1 MSETAGQPHTTPARG
16 LPAPP
21 WALVMLVTGVALL
34 FDVVRVFLPSLITL
48 YGRAGETD
56 PASMGMFAALWFVLP
71 FAAVPVARLT
81 SPRVVRTA
89 GAVALVAAR
98 LGLQAADGGTPQL
111 LLASAGVTAGLIFL
125 YGCARTVA
133 GVWVP
138 AGLVG
143 GLAGASILHLAL
155 DRVDLV
161 WRGGPLPWL
170 AVVALCVAF
179 LWAAFLCAAFLRPVR
194 LSPASPVPAPAALWF
209 AFGPMLMLAGMY
221 CGGPATLAQDTG
233 QHSGQHSAPFTA
245 LAVVLQVAA
254 LCAAVVCAWT
264 TSWGVR
270 TRRSRW
276 ASWDS
281 AAGLFLVAGVAAAEI
296 GVQGLPAL
304 VTTVALGACAGA
316 AGRQAGA
323 AAESTDGHPGV
334 AESADAHAAVTRTGG
349 RGDTGRR
356 GGVAALGGMLVF
368 LAGAFLYYAAF
379 DADLGFPNALV
390 PVAVAIPVA
399 AVAVRGARRHR
410 AAAIDA
416 QAVRRAP
423 CRWGAIAL
431 SLALLTGLLTGLLTW
446 QSPPATKTVAGNEFT
461 LVAYN
466 IRMGFGLGGRLD
478 LDRIAAWAATRRPD
492 VVLLSEVDRG
502 WLLNGGHDDLARIA
516 RGLGMRYYFAPAADR
531 LWGDALLT
539 NLPVAEIGSTRLR
552 RHGYPT
558 GAQAQS
564 IVLDVGGHE
573 VGIVNTHLQ
582 EPRGQAPEVAA
593 IARRLAANTPSSGAD
608 GAGPRPV
615 IVAGDLNTT
624 PSDPQMRALEAAGLS
639 DPLRALGDPPTSPAD
654 APVRRIDHVLI
665 SAGLTAVAAVAPRV
679 RFSDHLPLVVR
690 LRLD

>member
-1 MSETAGQPHTTPARG
+1 MTETAGQPHTTPTRG
-16 LPAPP
+16 RPAPP
-21 WALVMLVTGVALL
+21 WPPVMLVTGVVLL

-56 PASMGMFAALWFVLP
+56 PASMGMYAALWFVLP

-81 SPRVVRTA
+81 SPRVVTMA

-111 LLASAGVTAGLIFL
+111 LLASAGVTAGLVFL
-125 YGCARTVA
+125 YGCARTVT
-133 GVWVP
+133 GTWVP
-138 AGLVG
+138 AGLIG

-170 AVVALCVAF
+170 AVVALCAAF
-179 LWAAFLCAAFLRPVR
+179 LWAVR
-194 LSPASPVPAPAALWF
+194 LSPASPAPAPAAVWF
-209 AFGPMLMLAGMY
+209 ALGPMLMLAGMY
-221 CGGPATLAQDTG
+221 CGGPAILAQDTG
-233 QHSGQHSAPFTA
+233 RHSAPFTA
-245 LAVVLQVAA
+245 LAIALQVAA
-254 LCAAVVCAWT
+254 LCVAAVYAWT
-264 TSWGVR
+264 TSRGW
-270 TRRSRW
+270 T
-276 ASWDS
+276 
-281 AAGLFLVAGVAAAEI
+281 AGLFLVAGVAAAEA

-316 AGRQAGA
+316 AGRHTAATAQNPAATAQSAG
-323 AAESTDGHPGV
+323 G
-334 AESADAHAAVTRTGG
+334 
-349 RGDTGRR
+349 R
-356 GGVAALGGMLVF
+356 GGVAVLGGMLVF

-390 PVAVAIPVA
+390 PVAVAVLVA
-399 AVAVRGARRHR
+399 AVAIRRGPRHR
-410 AAAIDA
+410 AAGIDG
-416 QAVRRAP
+416 QAVRRGP
-423 CRWGAIAL
+423 HRWGSIAV
-431 SLALLTGLLTGLLTW
+431 SLALLTGLLTW
-446 QSPPATKTVAGNEFT
+446 QSPSANKTITGNEFT

-478 LDRIAAWAATRRPD
+478 LDRVAAWAATRRPD

-539 NLPVAEIGSTRLR
+539 NLPVTEIGSTPLG

-564 IVLDVGGHE
+564 IVLEIGDHE

-593 IARRLAANTPSSGAD
+593 IARRLAANALPPGTGV
-608 GAGPRPV
+608 AGPRPV

-624 PSDPQMRALEAAGLS
+624 PSDPQMRVLEAAGLS

-665 SAGLTAVAAVAPRV
+665 SDGLTAVAADAPRV
-679 RFSDHLPLVVR
+679 PFSDHLPLVVR

>member
-1 MSETAGQPHTTPARG
+1 MTETAGQPHTTPARRH
-16 LPAPP
+16 PAPP
-21 WALVMLVTGVALL
+21 WPLVMLVAGVALL

-56 PASMGMFAALWFVLP
+56 PASMGLYAALWFVLP
-71 FAAVPVARLT
+71 FAAVPAARLT
-81 SPRVVRTA
+81 SPRVVTMA

-111 LLASAGVTAGLIFL
+111 LLASAGVTAGLVFL
-125 YGCARTVA
+125 YGCARTTA
-133 GVWVP
+133 GTWVP
-138 AGLVG
+138 AGLIG
-143 GLAGASILHLAL
+143 GLAASSIVHLAL

-170 AVVALCVAF
+170 AVAALCLAF
-179 LWAAFLCAAFLRPVR
+179 LWSVR
-194 LSPASPVPAPAALWF
+194 LSPASPAPAPAAVWF

-221 CGGPATLAQDTG
+221 CGGPAVLAQDT
-233 QHSGQHSAPFTA
+233 GQHSAPFTA
-245 LAVVLQVAA
+245 LAVALQVVA
-254 LCAAVVCAWT
+254 LCAAVVYAWT
-264 TSWGVR
+264 TSWGW
-270 TRRSRW
+270 T
-276 ASWDS
+276 
-281 AAGLFLVAGVAAAEI
+281 AGLFLVAGVAAAET

-304 VTTVALGACAGA
+304 VTAVALGACAGA
-316 AGRQAGA
+316 AGQQADTTA
-323 AAESTDGHPGV
+323 
-334 AESADAHAAVTRTGG
+334 GG
-349 RGDTGRR
+349 R
-356 GGVAALGGMLVF
+356 GGVAVLGGMLVF

-390 PVAVAIPVA
+390 PMAVAVLVA
-399 AVAVRGARRHR
+399 AVAVRAGRRHR
-410 AAAIDA
+410 TAP
-416 QAVRRAP
+416 VRRAP
-423 CRWGAIAL
+423 RRWGSIAL
-431 SLALLTGLLTGLLTW
+431 SSALLAGLLTW
-446 QSPPATKTVAGNEFT
+446 QSPPATRTITGDEFT

-478 LDRIAAWAATRRPD
+478 LDRVAAWAAARRPD

-516 RGLGMRYYFAPAADR
+516 RGLGMRYHFAPAADR

-539 NLPVAEIGSTRLR
+539 NLPVAEIGSTRLG

-564 IVLDVGGHE
+564 IVLEVGDHE

-593 IARRLAANTPSSGAD
+593 IARRLAANTLPPGV
-608 GAGPRPV
+608 GVAGPRPV
-615 IVAGDLNTT
+615 IVVGDLNTT
-624 PSDPQMRALEAAGLS
+624 PSDPQMRVLEAAGLS

-665 SAGLTAVAAVAPRV
+665 SDGLTAVAADAPRV
-679 RFSDHLPLVVR
+679 PFSDHLPLVVR
-690 LRLD
+690 LRLE

>member
-1 MSETAGQPHTTPARG
+1 MTETARQPRTTPTRRF
-16 LPAPP
+16 PAPP
-21 WALVMLVTGVALL
+21 WPLVMLVTGVALL
-34 FDVVRVFLPSLITL
+34 FDVMRVFLPSLITL

-56 PASMGMFAALWFVLP
+56 PASMGMYAALWFVLP
-71 FAAVPVARLT
+71 FAAVPAARLT
-81 SPRVVRTA
+81 SPRIVRTA
-89 GAVALVAAR
+89 GAVALVVAR
-98 LGLQAADGGTPQL
+98 LGLQAADGGAPQL
-111 LLASAGVTAGLIFL
+111 LLASAGVTAGLVFL

-133 GVWVP
+133 DTWVP
-138 AGLVG
+138 AGLIG
-143 GLAGASILHLAL
+143 GLAGASIVHLAL

-161 WRGGPLPWL
+161 WRLGPLPWF
-170 AVVALCVAF
+170 AAVALCVAF
-179 LWAAFLCAAFLRPVR
+179 LRSVR
-194 LSPASPVPAPAALWF
+194 LSPASPIPAPAAVWF

-221 CGGPATLAQDTG
+221 CGGPAILAQDTA
-233 QHSGQHSAPFTA
+233 QHSAPFTA
-245 LAVVLQVAA
+245 LAVALQVAA
-254 LCAAVVCAWT
+254 LCAAVVYAWT
-264 TSWGVR
+264 TSWGW
-270 TRRSRW
+270 T
-276 ASWDS
+276 
-281 AAGLFLVAGVAAAEI
+281 AGLFLIAGVAAAET

-316 AGRQAGA
+316 AGRHTAATSGSAG
-323 AAESTDGHPGV
+323 G
-334 AESADAHAAVTRTGG
+334 
-349 RGDTGRR
+349 R
-356 GGVAALGGMLVF
+356 GGVAVLGGMLVF

-379 DADLGFPNALV
+379 DADLGFPNTLV
-390 PVAVAIPVA
+390 PVAVAVPVA
-399 AVAVRGARRHR
+399 AVAVRGGRRR
-410 AAAIDA
+410 QTAPA
-416 QAVRRAP
+416 RRAP
-423 CRWGAIAL
+423 RRWGSIAV
-431 SLALLTGLLTGLLTW
+431 SLALLTGLLTW
-446 QSPPATKTVAGNEFT
+446 QSPPATKTITGNEFT

-478 LDRIAAWAATRRPD
+478 LDRVAAWAATRRPD

-539 NLPVAEIGSTRLR
+539 NLPVAEIGSTRLG

-564 IVLDVGGHE
+564 IVLNIGDHE

-593 IARRLAANTPSSGAD
+593 IARRLAANTLPPGIGVAD
-608 GAGPRPV
+608 PRPV

-624 PSDPQMRALEAAGLS
+624 PSDPQMRVLEAAGLS

-665 SAGLTAVAAVAPRV
+665 SDGLTAVAADAPRV
-679 RFSDHLPLVVR
+679 PFSDHLPLVVR

>member
-1 MSETAGQPHTTPARG
+1 MTETARQPHTTPTRG
-16 LPAPP
+16 HPAPP
-21 WALVMLVTGVALL
+21 WPLVMLVTGVALL

-56 PASMGMFAALWFVLP
+56 PASMGMYAALWFVLP
-71 FAAVPVARLT
+71 FAAVPAARLT
-81 SPRVVRTA
+81 SPRIVTMA

-111 LLASAGVTAGLIFL
+111 LLASAGVTAGLVFL
-125 YGCARTVA
+125 YGCARTAA
-133 GVWVP
+133 GTWVP
-138 AGLVG
+138 AGLIG
-143 GLAGASILHLAL
+143 GLAASSIVHLAL

-170 AVVALCVAF
+170 AVVALCLAF
-179 LWAAFLCAAFLRPVR
+179 LWSVR
-194 LSPASPVPAPAALWF
+194 LSPASPIPAPAAVWF
-209 AFGPMLMLAGMY
+209 AFGPMLILAGMY
-221 CGGPATLAQDTG
+221 CGGPAILAQDTE
-233 QHSGQHSAPFTA
+233 QHSAPFTA
-245 LAVVLQVAA
+245 LAVALQVAA
-254 LCAAVVCAWT
+254 LCAAVVYAWT
-264 TSWGVR
+264 TSWGW
-270 TRRSRW
+270 T
-276 ASWDS
+276 
-281 AAGLFLVAGVAAAEI
+281 AGLFLVAGVAAAET

-316 AGRQAGA
+316 AGQQAG
-323 AAESTDGHPGV
+323 T
-334 AESADAHAAVTRTGG
+334 TG
-349 RGDTGRR
+349 R
-356 GGVAALGGMLVF
+356 GGVAVLGGMLVF

-379 DADLGFPNALV
+379 DADLGFPNAVV
-390 PVAVAIPVA
+390 PVAVAVLVA
-399 AVAVRGARRHR
+399 AVALRRGLRHR
-410 AAAIDA
+410 ASP
-416 QAVRRAP
+416 VRRAP
-423 CRWGAIAL
+423 RRWVAIAL
-431 SLALLTGLLTGLLTW
+431 SPALLAGLLTW
-446 QSPPATKTVAGNEFT
+446 QSPPATRTITGDEFT
-461 LVAYN
+461 LVTYN

-478 LDRIAAWAATRRPD
+478 LDRFAAWAATRRPD

-502 WLLNGGHDDLARIA
+502 WLLNGGHDDLARVA

-539 NLPVAEIGSTRLR
+539 NLPVAEIGSTRLG

-564 IVLDVGGHE
+564 IVLEVGDHE

-593 IARRLAANTPSSGAD
+593 IARRLAANTLPPGTGVAD
-608 GAGPRPV
+608 PRPV

-624 PSDPQMRALEAAGLS
+624 PSDPQMHVLEAAGLS

-665 SAGLTAVAAVAPRV
+665 SDGLTAVAADAPRV
-679 RFSDHLPLVVR
+679 PFSDHLPLVVR

>member
-1 MSETAGQPHTTPARG
+1 MTETAGQPHTTPTRG
-16 LPAPP
+16 LSAPP
-21 WALVMLVTGVALL
+21 WPLVMLVTGVALL

-56 PASMGMFAALWFVLP
+56 PASMGMYAALWFVLP
-71 FAAVPVARLT
+71 FAAVPAARLL
-81 SPRVVRTA
+81 SPRIVGAA
-89 GAVALVAAR
+89 GAVALAAAR

-111 LLASAGVTAGLIFL
+111 LLASAGVTAGLVFL
-125 YGCARTVA
+125 YGCARTTA
-133 GVWVP
+133 GTWVP
-138 AGLVG
+138 AGLMG
-143 GLAGASILHLAL
+143 GLAAASIVHLAL

-161 WRGGPLPWL
+161 WRDGPLPWL
-170 AVVALCVAF
+170 AIVALCVAF
-179 LWAAFLCAAFLRPVR
+179 LWSVR
-194 LSPASPVPAPAALWF
+194 LSPASPGPAPAAVWF

-221 CGGPATLAQDTG
+221 CGGPATFAQDT
-233 QHSGQHSAPFTA
+233 GQHSAPFTA
-245 LAVVLQVAA
+245 LAVAFQVAA

-264 TSWGVR
+264 TSWGW
-270 TRRSRW
+270 T
-276 ASWDS
+276 
-281 AAGLFLVAGVAAAEI
+281 AGLFLVAGVATAEA
-296 GVQGLPAL
+296 GEQGPAAL

-316 AGRQAGA
+316 AGQHEGA
-323 AAESTDGHPGV
+323 AAES
-334 AESADAHAAVTRTGG
+334 A
-349 RGDTGRR
+349 GRR
-356 GGVAALGGMLVF
+356 GGVAVLCGMLVF
-368 LAGAFLYYAAF
+368 LVGAFLYYAAF

-390 PVAVAIPVA
+390 PVAVAVLVA
-399 AVAVRGARRHR
+399 AVAVRAARRHR
-410 AAAIDA
+410 TAGIDA
-416 QAVRRAP
+416 QAARRAP
-423 CRWGAIAL
+423 RRWGSITV
-431 SLALLTGLLTGLLTW
+431 SLALLTGLLTW
-446 QSPPATKTVAGNEFT
+446 QSPPATRTITGNEFT

-539 NLPVAEIGSTRLR
+539 NLPVTEIGSTRLG

-564 IVLDVGGHE
+564 IVLDVGDHE

-593 IARRLAANTPSSGAD
+593 IARRLAANTLPPGTGVAD
-608 GAGPRPV
+608 PRPV

-624 PSDPQMRALEAAGLS
+624 PSDPQMRVLEAAGLS
-639 DPLRALGDPPTSPAD
+639 DPLRAFGDPPTSPAD

-665 SAGLTAVAAVAPRV
+665 SDGLTAVAADAPRV
-679 RFSDHLPLVVR
+679 PFSDHLPVVVR
-690 LRLD
+690 LRLN

>member
-1 MSETAGQPHTTPARG
+1 MTETARQSHTTPHRG
-16 LPAPP
+16 FPAPP
-21 WALVMLVTGVALL
+21 WPLVMLVTGVALL

-56 PASMGMFAALWFVLP
+56 PASMGMYAALWFVLP
-71 FAAVPVARLT
+71 FAAVPAARLA
-81 SPRVVRTA
+81 SPRAAGAA

-111 LLASAGVTAGLIFL
+111 LLASAGVTAGLVFL
-125 YGCARTVA
+125 YGCAQTVA
-133 GVWVP
+133 GAWVP

-143 GLAGASILHLAL
+143 GLAGASIVHLAL

-170 AVVALCVAF
+170 AVVALCIAF
-179 LWAAFLCAAFLRPVR
+179 LWAVR
-194 LSPASPVPAPAALWF
+194 LSPASPVPAPAAVWF

-221 CGGPATLAQDTG
+221 CGGPAILAQDT
-233 QHSGQHSAPFTA
+233 GQHSAPFTA

-254 LCAAVVCAWT
+254 LCAAVVYART
-264 TSWGVR
+264 TSWGW
-270 TRRSRW
+270 T
-276 ASWDS
+276 
-281 AAGLFLVAGVAAAEI
+281 AGLFLVAGVALAEA

-316 AGRQAGA
+316 AGQHTA
-323 AAESTDGHPGV
+323 AAES
-334 AESADAHAAVTRTGG
+334 AGG
-349 RGDTGRR
+349 R
-356 GGVAALGGMLVF
+356 GGVAVLSGMLVF
-368 LAGAFLYYAAF
+368 LVGAFLYYAAF
-379 DADLGFPNALV
+379 DADLGFPNALD
-390 PVAVAIPVA
+390 PVAVAVLVA
-399 AVAVRGARRHR
+399 AVAVRRGLRHR
-410 AAAIDA
+410 AAP
-416 QAVRRAP
+416 VRRAP
-423 CRWGAIAL
+423 HRWGSIAV
-431 SLALLTGLLTGLLTW
+431 SLALLTGLLTW
-446 QSPPATKTVAGNEFT
+446 QSPPATKTITGNEFT

-478 LDRIAAWAATRRPD
+478 LDRVAVWAATRHPD
-492 VVLLSEVDRG
+492 VVLMSEVDRG

-539 NLPVAEIGSTRLR
+539 NLPVAEIGSTRLG

-564 IVLDVGGHE
+564 IVLEVGDHE

-593 IARRLAANTPSSGAD
+593 LARRLAANTLPPGTGVAD
-608 GAGPRPV
+608 PRPV

-624 PSDPQMRALEAAGLS
+624 PSDPQMRVLEAAGLS

-665 SAGLTAVAAVAPRV
+665 SDGLTAVAAEAPRV
-679 RFSDHLPLVVR
+679 PFSDHLPLVVR

>member
-1 MSETAGQPHTTPARG
+1 MTETARQPHTTPTRRR
-16 LPAPP
+16 PASP
-21 WALVMLVTGVALL
+21 WPLIMLVTGVALL

-56 PASMGMFAALWFVLP
+56 PASMGMYAALWFVLP
-71 FAAVPVARLT
+71 FAAVPAARLT
-81 SPRVVRTA
+81 SPRVVTTA
-89 GAVALVAAR
+89 GAVALVASR

-111 LLASAGVTAGLIFL
+111 LLASAGVTAGLVFL
-125 YGCARTVA
+125 YGCARTAA
-133 GVWVP
+133 GTWAP
-138 AGLVG
+138 AGLIG
-143 GLAGASILHLAL
+143 GLAASSIVHLAL

-170 AVVALCVAF
+170 AAVALCLAF
-179 LWAAFLCAAFLRPVR
+179 LWSVR
-194 LSPASPVPAPAALWF
+194 LSPASPVPAPAAVWF

-221 CGGPATLAQDTG
+221 CGGPAILAQDTE
-233 QHSGQHSAPFTA
+233 QHSAPFTA
-245 LAVVLQVAA
+245 LAVALQVVA
-254 LCAAVVCAWT
+254 LCAAVVYAWT
-264 TSWGVR
+264 TSWGW
-270 TRRSRW
+270 T
-276 ASWDS
+276 
-281 AAGLFLVAGVAAAEI
+281 AGLFLVAGVAAAET

-316 AGRQAGA
+316 AGRQAD
-323 AAESTDGHPGV
+323 TTV
-334 AESADAHAAVTRTGG
+334 GG
-349 RGDTGRR
+349 R
-356 GGVAALGGMLVF
+356 GGVAVLGGMLVF

-390 PVAVAIPVA
+390 PVAVAVLVA
-399 AVAVRGARRHR
+399 AVAVRGGRRHR
-410 AAAIDA
+410 AAP
-416 QAVRRAP
+416 VRRAP
-423 CRWGAIAL
+423 RRWGSIAV
-431 SLALLTGLLTGLLTW
+431 SLALLTGLLTW
-446 QSPPATKTVAGNEFT
+446 QSPPATRTITGDEFT

-478 LDRIAAWAATRRPD
+478 LDRVAAWAATRRPD

-539 NLPVAEIGSTRLR
+539 NLPVAEIGSTRLG

-564 IVLDVGGHE
+564 IVLEVGDHK

-593 IARRLAANTPSSGAD
+593 MVRPLTGKGVAK
-608 GAGPRPV
+608 PRPV

-624 PSDPQMRALEAAGLS
+624 PSDPQMRVLEAAGLS

-665 SAGLTAVAAVAPRV
+665 SKGLTAVAAGAPRV
-679 RFSDHLPLVVR
+679 PFSDHLPLVVR

>member
-1 MSETAGQPHTTPARG
+1 MTETAGQPHTTPARG

-21 WALVMLVTGVALL
+21 WPLVMLVTGVALL

-48 YGRAGETD
+48 YGGAGETD
-56 PASMGMFAALWFVLP
+56 PASMGLYAALWFVLP

-81 SPRVVRTA
+81 SPRIVRTA

-98 LGLQAADGGTPQL
+98 LGLQAAGGGTPQL
-111 LLASAGVTAGLIFL
+111 LLASAGVTAGLVLL

-133 GVWVP
+133 GAWVP

-170 AVVALCVAF
+170 AVVALCAAF
-179 LWAAFLCAAFLRPVR
+179 LCAAFLCAAFLRPVR
-194 LSPASPVPAPAALWF
+194 LSPASPVPAPAAVWF

-221 CGGPATLAQDTG
+221 CGGAAALAQDTV
-233 QHSGQHSAPFTA
+233 QHSAPFTA
-245 LAVVLQVAA
+245 LAVALQVAA

-264 TSWGVR
+264 ASWGWITSWG
-270 TRRSRW
+270 W
-276 ASWDS
+276 
-281 AAGLFLVAGVAAAEI
+281 AAGLFLVAGVAAAEA
-296 GVQGLPAL
+296 GVPAL

-316 AGRQAGA
+316 AGRRAGA
-323 AAESTDGHPGV
+323 SERSAGV
-334 AESADAHAAVTRTGG
+334 AARSAGG
-349 RGDTGRR
+349 R

-379 DADLGFPNALV
+379 DADLGFPNAVV
-390 PVAVAIPVA
+390 PVAVAVPVA
-399 AVAVRGARRHR
+399 AVAVRGARGHR

-423 CRWGAIAL
+423 RRWGAIAL
-431 SLALLTGLLTGLLTW
+431 SLALLTGLLTW

-516 RGLGMRYYFAPAADR
+516 RGLDMRYYFAPAADR

-539 NLPVAEIGSTRLR
+539 NLPVAEIGSTRLG

-582 EPRGQAPEVAA
+582 EPPGQAPEVAA
-593 IARRLAANTPSSGAD
+593 IARRLAANTQSSGAG

-624 PSDPQMRALEAAGLS
+624 PSDPQMRVLEAAGLS
-639 DPLRALGDPPTSPAD
+639 DPLRAFGDPPTSPAD

-665 SAGLTAVAAVAPRV
+665 SAGLTAVAAVAPPV

>member
-1 MSETAGQPHTTPARG
+1 MTETARQPRTTPRRG

-21 WALVMLVTGVALL
+21 WPLVMLVTGVALL

-48 YGRAGETD
+48 YGRAGETA
-56 PASMGMFAALWFVLP
+56 PESMGMYAALWFVLP
-71 FAAVPVARLT
+71 FAAVPAARLA
-81 SPRVVRTA
+81 SPRIVGTA

-98 LGLQAADGGTPQL
+98 LGLQASDGGTPQL
-111 LLASAGVTAGLIFL
+111 LLASAGVAAGLIFL
-125 YGCARTVA
+125 YGCARTTA
-133 GVWVP
+133 GTWVP
-138 AGLVG
+138 AGLIG
-143 GLAGASILHLAL
+143 GLAGASIVHLAL

-161 WRGGPLPWL
+161 WRDGPLPWL

-179 LWAAFLCAAFLRPVR
+179 LWSVR
-194 LSPASPVPAPAALWF
+194 LSPASPGPAPAAVWF

-221 CGGPATLAQDTG
+221 CGGPAILAQDT
-233 QHSGQHSAPFTA
+233 GQHSAPFTA
-245 LAVVLQVAA
+245 LAVALQVAA
-254 LCAAVVCAWT
+254 LCAAVVYAWT
-264 TSWGVR
+264 TSWGW
-270 TRRSRW
+270 T
-276 ASWDS
+276 
-281 AAGLFLVAGVAAAEI
+281 AGLFLVAGVAAAES
-296 GVQGLPAL
+296 GMQGLPAL

-316 AGRQAGA
+316 AGQHTGA
-323 AAESTDGHPGV
+323 AAES
-334 AESADAHAAVTRTGG
+334 AGG
-349 RGDTGRR
+349 R
-356 GGVAALGGMLVF
+356 GGVAVLGGMLVF

-379 DADLGFPNALV
+379 DADLGFPNAVV
-390 PVAVAIPVA
+390 PVAVAVLVA
-399 AVAVRGARRHR
+399 AVAVRAGRRHR
-410 AAAIDA
+410 TAP
-416 QAVRRAP
+416 VRRAP
-423 CRWGAIAL
+423 RRWASPAL
-431 SLALLTGLLTGLLTW
+431 SLALLTGLVTW
-446 QSPPATKTVAGNEFT
+446 QSPPATRTITGNEFT

-492 VVLLSEVDRG
+492 VVLMSEVDRG

-539 NLPVAEIGSTRLR
+539 NLPVAEIGSTRLG

-564 IVLDVGGHE
+564 IVLEVGDHE

-593 IARRLAANTPSSGAD
+593 IVRGLAANTLPPGIGVAD
-608 GAGPRPV
+608 PRPV
-615 IVAGDLNTT
+615 IVTGDLNTT
-624 PSDPQMRALEAAGLS
+624 PSDPQMRVLEAAGLS

-665 SAGLTAVAAVAPRV
+665 SDGLTAVAADAPRV
-679 RFSDHLPLVVR
+679 PFSDHLPLVVR